1 MTVDLRKGQCTGMKP
16 GHTCLG
22 PSLSMGEPE
31 SCRLKGMLEYCHV
44 DGAPV
49 PGSGCW

>member
-1 MTVDLRKGQCTGMKP
+1 MTVDLRKGQFTGMKL

-22 PSLSMGEPE
+22 PSLFMGEPE
-31 SCRLKGMLEYCHV
+31 SCRLKAMLGYYHV

-49 PGSGCW
+49 PGSGCL